1 MAILKYCQV
10 DEMAKFTAFMDNVL
24 QMNAAM
30 VPTWMKLLWQ
40 VLYELLLL
48 QKTVQHELLS

>member
-24 QMNAAM
+24 QMKAAM
-30 VPTWMKLLWQ
+30 VPHLDDI
-40 VLYELLLL
+40 V
-48 QKTVQHELLS
+48 VASVV

>member
-30 VPTWMKLLWQ
+30 VPTWMKLLW
-40 VLYELLLL
+40 
-48 QKTVQHELLS
+48 